1 MLAEGLS
8 LSLVPFYPAPPEI
21 GSRRTPYTVLFL
33 SQQLFT
39 YHYQQLY
46 YLQREK
52 HETLLRILL
61 GAVLIPLILG
71 PPACQLI
78 PTLGKFRHKSAAASI
93 QQGPEPAQ
101 LTHFDHRCDSGT
113 RTHLSVPSANAE
125 TRTSFSIIAPGVP
138 TASHPPN
145 RPRTANG
152 SPIYSRCMDNA
163 SLSGAGLASAAQ
175 AHQNGNPASSLS
187 PTSPVSVRSQVFA
200 HGSSNG
206 ASKRKRSS
214 VAMADSPE
222 SADDDDGTGEH
233 GNEKKRQP
241 GVKRACNECRQQKVR
256 VFLIQCV

>member
-1 MLAEGLS
+1 MSAPEEREVQTTLEVSRKVLAEGLS

-138 TASHPPN
+138 TASPPTQPAAHGERQSN
-145 RPRTANG
+145 LFPVHGQRLPLRSWPCLG
-152 SPIYSRCMDNA
+152 SPGSPKWQ
-163 SLSGAGLASAAQ
+163 SGLLPLSNQ
-175 AHQNGNPASSLS
+175 SSLC
-187 PTSPVSVRSQVFA
+187 
-200 HGSSNG
+200 
-206 ASKRKRSS
+206 K
-214 VAMADSPE
+214 E
-222 SADDDDGTGEH
+222 SGL
-233 GNEKKRQP
+233 
-241 GVKRACNECRQQKVR
+241 CSWI
-256 VFLIQCV
+256 L